1 MGEEQTVNDPYGVP
15 MGSVPRSPWGPLMHE
30 EPTKE
35 QMASEWGPPLTPEE
49 MGTRLAT
56 REEKISN
63 PGVYQVPANTKQ
75 IAGDHYTRME
85 VQPWTAMEAWMSPEQ
100 FKGFLRGNVVKYIA
114 RCDDKGGKEDL
125 LKARHYLEKLLETYP

>member
-1 MGEEQTVNDPYGVP
+1 MGEKQTVNDPYGVP

-35 QMASEWGPPLTPEE
+35 QMAREWGPPLTPEE

-63 PGVYQVPANTKQ
+63 PGVYHVPANTKQ
-75 IAGDHYTRME
+75 IAGDHYKGKGI
-85 VQPWTAMEAWMSPEQ
+85 QPWDYVAANDLGYFEGTAI
-100 FKGFLRGNVVKYIA
+100 KYLT
-114 RCDDKGGKEDL
+114 RWKDKGGVDDL
-125 LKARHYLEKLLETYP
+125 RKAVHFIEKLIELQA